1 MTYMAYTTFM
11 KTVNWRERHERDMK
25 DPEYRREWDALGLE
39 FDIIHAIIRKR
50 IKDDMT
56 QAQLAKKMRTGQ
68 ATISRLETGNYN
80 PSVKFLRRLAKALD
94 AELKISLV

>member
-1 MTYMAYTTFM
+1 M

-25 DPEYRREWDALGLE
+25 DPEYRRGWDALGLE

-68 ATISRLETGNYN
+68 ATINYN

-94 AELKISLV
+94 AKLTIRLV

>member
-1 MTYMAYTTFM
+1 MTYMTYTTIM
-11 KTVNWRERHERDMK
+11 KFIDWREGHNRDMK
-25 DPEYRREWDALGLE
+25 DPAYRKEWEALGLE

-68 ATISRLETGNYN
+68 ATISRLESGNYN

-94 AELKISLV
+94 AKLTISLV